1 MWYMKKKSF
10 VHGPDRIPYII
21 SSLRF
26 AVYRFIEDELKKNGV
41 RGLMYTHG
49 AVLFALYSN
58 GGSMRLSDIATLI
71 NRTRPTVTVL
81 VDRLEKAGYVE
92 RTEFSGDGRTII
104 VKTTVRGDGL
114 REIMFEAG
122 KRLKKK
128 AFLGI
133 APADQER
140 LVELLLQ
147 VQENLSDGK
156 IKFNKD

>member
-1 MWYMKKKSF
+1 MKKKTF

-58 GGSMRLSDIATLI
+58 GGAMRLSDIAALI

-92 RTEFSGDGRTII
+92 RTESSGDGRAII
-104 VKTTVRGDGL
+104 VKTTAKGDDL

-122 KRLKKK
+122 KKLKKK
-128 AFLGI
+128 AFRGI
-133 APADQER
+133 APDDQER
-140 LVELLLQ
+140 LVELLLK
-147 VQENLSDGK
+147 VQENISGAK
-156 IKFNKD
+156 IKFNKE